1 MAKLQRKA
9 KGERPYFFPDPNV
22 DKVIA
27 MVMGLAGEVA
37 VLHDRV
43 DTLER
48 LLKKKAGI
56 ERAAIENYKPSA
68 KVMAERAAWREQFLG
83 EVLRI
88 VEIEQEALAKGDTGR
103 YDDAIAL
110 VEEPVQPKR
119 RAKKEV

>member
-9 KGERPYFFPDPNV
+9 KGERPAFFQDPSV

-37 VLHDRV
+37 VMHDRM
-43 DTLER
+43 DTMER

-56 ERAAIENYKPSA
+56 KRAEIEKYKPGA

-88 VEIEQEALAKGDTGR
+88 VEIEQEALAKGDTAR

-110 VEEPVQPKR
+110 VEEGKD
-119 RAKKEV
+119 